1 MSIFLVYLS
10 VMGNAAAVAS
20 LGIYL
25 DPKLTGLMSQTL
37 FGIGSV
43 VLFYGLCGF
52 GVFAGAARDDY
63 RRRSLDRYHKR
74 MSEDPA
80 GIALR
85 AELDAQ
91 GERDYQ
97 ERLRQKQLRIERI
110 DAELAAQRKDFEK
123 SDKAFYAECAAR
135 QGGKLAYEP
144 IEYDDEFWA
153 AVVRRQEAQA

>member
-10 VMGNAAAVAS
+10 VMGNAAAVVALALHLEPGLPQQILFYIGTVPLI
-20 LGIYL
+20 LGICVIM
-25 DPKLTGLMSQTL
+25 PMAE
-37 FGIGSV
+37 I
-43 VLFYGLCGF
+43 
-52 GVFAGAARDDY
+52 ARDDY
-63 RRRSLDRYHKR
+63 RRRSLERLRKR

-97 ERLRQKQLRIERI
+97 EKLRQKQLRIERI

-153 AVVRRQEAQA
+153 AVVRREAQA